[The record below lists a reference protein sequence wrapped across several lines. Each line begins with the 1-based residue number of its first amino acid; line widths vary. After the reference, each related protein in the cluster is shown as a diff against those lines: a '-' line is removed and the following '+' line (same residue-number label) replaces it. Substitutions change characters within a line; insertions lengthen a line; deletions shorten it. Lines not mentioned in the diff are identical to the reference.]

1 MRPSDSVA
9 RLGGDE
15 FALLL
20 EHVAHQRDVD
30 AVLHRVQVALDHPFN
45 VDGHEI
51 WTSAS
56 VGIAL
61 ASEHGPR
68 PQDMLRAAD
77 ESMYQVKSA
86 RA

>member
-1 MRPSDSVA
+1 MSI
-9 RLGGDE
+9 L
-15 FALLL
+15 
-20 EHVAHQRDVD
+20 DVQQAGLQDLISPD
-30 AVLHRVQVALDHPFN
+30 AVVERIQRALDQPFN
-45 VDGHEI
+45 VDGREI
-51 WTSAS
+51 KASAS

-77 ESMYQVKSA
+77 TSMYQVKTA

>member
-1 MRPSDSVA
+1 
-9 RLGGDE
+9 
-15 FALLL
+15 
-20 EHVAHQRDVD
+20 VD
-30 AVLHRVQVALDHPFN
+30 AVLERVQHAIDQPFN
-45 VDGHEI
+45 VDGHQI
-51 WTSAS
+51 RTTAS

-77 ESMYQVKSA
+77 TSMYQVKSA